1 MTFLTA
7 CFLAQSQH
15 FSLGHWSALARRGNS
30 PVTFGFYR
38 IPCRLVLTRR
48 AFMYDSTYLFWR
60 GRSKVPRTRYT
71 FVLFC
76 QWWMEEEFFFLLS
89 HHIFFLF
96 FLQYTTWSHTLCT
109 DAKET
114 EELSGFIIGKNELA
128 VNTARVQ
135 KPSFVFATS
144 EVFWKVL
151 FLV

>member
-1 MTFLTA
+1 MTVHTSSGEDVARYPGQDTLLFY
-7 CFLAQSQH
+7 
-15 FSLGHWSALARRGNS
+15 SAN
-30 PVTFGFYR
+30 
-38 IPCRLVLTRR
+38 
-48 AFMYDSTYLFWR
+48 DEW
-60 GRSKVPRTRYT
+60 KKN
-71 FVLFC
+71 
-76 QWWMEEEFFFLLS
+76 FFFLLS

-114 EELSGFIIGKNELA
+114 EELSGFVIGKNELA